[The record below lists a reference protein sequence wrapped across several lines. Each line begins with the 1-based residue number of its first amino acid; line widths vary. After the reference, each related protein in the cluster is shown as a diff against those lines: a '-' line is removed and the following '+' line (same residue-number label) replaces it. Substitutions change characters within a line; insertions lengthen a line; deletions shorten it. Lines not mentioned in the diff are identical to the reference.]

1 MLLFYGHIY
10 RVWVKIVDKWK
21 LMPYRNYLCLF
32 TTLFEKLTFHR
43 MNTNIHAHK
52 DHLCLYIAF
61 SVLFRS
67 LSQSRFIVET
77 ILFSTTNSFLWQII
91 ILNWTYFKLTF
102 CYHAYFWSN
111 QSLSTY
117 YVNGIINP
125 LPVHINYFLLFF
137 IILWN
142 LVTKANWQN
151 TLQYEKHKLT
161 THVNVVIA

>member
-1 MLLFYGHIY
+1 M
-10 RVWVKIVDKWK
+10 
-21 LMPYRNYLCLF
+21 
-32 TTLFEKLTFHR
+32 TFHR

-52 DHLCLYIAF
+52 DHLYLYIAF

-102 CYHAYFWSN
+102 TMHIFEAIKAYPLIMLME
-111 QSLSTY
+111 LSIHYQCISTIFFY
-117 YVNGIINP
+117 
-125 LPVHINYFLLFF
+125 FF

>member
-1 MLLFYGHIY
+1 M
-10 RVWVKIVDKWK
+10 
-21 LMPYRNYLCLF
+21 
-32 TTLFEKLTFHR
+32 TFHR

-52 DHLCLYIAF
+52 DHLYLYIAF
-61 SVLFRS
+61 SVLFPS

-137 IILWN
+137 LSFYETKLQKQIGKIPYNTKNTNWLRMLLLWLHN
-142 LVTKANWQN
+142 
-151 TLQYEKHKLT
+151 
-161 THVNVVIA
+161 

>member
-52 DHLCLYIAF
+52 DHLYLYIAF

-137 IILWN
+137 
-142 LVTKANWQN
+142 
-151 TLQYEKHKLT
+151 YHFMKLSYKSKLAKYLT
-161 THVNVVIA
+161 IRKTQIDYAC